1 MNNKVRDVLESILDR
16 FKSGDIPEAIKY
28 SLFPIPD
35 IPSAKWS
42 FMNRLIMNFSN
53 TADAR
58 GIKQWNKV
66 GRTVKKG
73 AKAIYILVPRMIKA
87 NTDNNEHNENEDNK
101 EKLKEKLR
109 VHGFLAQPVFRFED
123 TEGEPLAYQ
132 KELSLPDLPLM
143 EKAKQW
149 GISVSAIPNKYRAYG
164 AYVPATQQ
172 ILLATSEE
180 IVFFHELSHAA
191 YERAVEKLKPGQV
204 WNQEITAELS
214 AQVLTRLVGK
224 QPQDKLG
231 NSYRYIEHYAKDA
244 GLSALSACLNVLN
257 SVEKVLSLILSN
269 EENDGNAD
277 IADVDIEVDSYKS
290 RPTETMIIDAAA
302 QRGGI

>member
-35 IPSAKWS
+35 IPSSKWS

-58 GIKQWNKV
+58 GIKQWNSV

-73 AKAIYILVPRMIKA
+73 ARAIYILVPRMIKT
-87 NTDNNEHNENEDNK
+87 NTSNDEHNENEEN
-101 EKLKEKLR
+101 KEKLR

-132 KELSLPDLPLM
+132 QELSLPDLPLM

-149 GISVSAIPNKYRAYG
+149 GISVSAIPNKYRVYG
-164 AYVPATQQ
+164 AYVPAAQQ

-204 WNQEITAELS
+204 WNQEITAELC
-214 AQVLTRLVGK
+214 AQVLTKLVGK

-231 NSYRYIEHYAKDA
+231 NSYQYIEHYAKDA
-244 GLSALSACLNVLN
+244 GLSPLSACLNVLN

-269 EENDGNAD
+269 EDKDAD
-277 IADVDIEVDSYKS
+277 DDLIDTSNSYA
-290 RPTETMIIDAAA
+290 TETMIIDSAV
-302 QRGGI
+302 QQGGI